1 MKSHLFLDNPLMDS
15 SLSRG
20 KSTIKFKSNCILTMG
35 VKKDFFGERIKLN
48 LLSPERYFS
57 IINILF
63 SLTLTPSKRILSNG
77 CNRINM
83 PIL

>member
-35 VKKDFFGERIKLN
+35 VKKDFFCERIKLN

-57 IINILF
+57 IINIF
-63 SLTLTPSKRILSNG
+63 FIIFPDIDTFQKDIIKWMQQN
-77 CNRINM
+77 
-83 PIL
+83 